1 MEILSAEQIRAW
13 DEFTIAHEP
22 ILSIDLMDRAAAK
35 CFAWLQDNGFAD
47 ASFSIFCGK
56 GNNGGD
62 GLALA
67 RMLSEK
73 DCLVK
78 VFILEFGH
86 KGTDDFQV
94 NLARLHQTPA
104 EIRYVQ
110 TEENFQPIP
119 INDVVIDALF
129 GSGLNRPLTGVT
141 AKLVEYINSSG
152 NKIISIDI
160 PSGLS
165 ADKSSKGNPIIKAL
179 HTLSFQCYKPAF
191 LMAENGAFTGSVH
204 VLDIGLHRDYLL
216 GVQNNLTLI
225 DKKII
230 QQIFKRRSKFAHKGN
245 FGHVLLLAGSY
256 GKMGAALIAAKACL
270 KSGAGLL
277 TCHVPKC
284 GYVIMQTAIPEAMV
298 TTDDDEFILTGT
310 KEEISKYN
318 VLGIGPGI
326 GTDAKTKFFFESILK
341 HYKRPVVIDADALN
355 ILSSDN
361 KMLELLPRFSI
372 LTPHPKEFERLF
384 RVSEND
390 FDRIES
396 ARENAKKNQCI
407 IILKGHNTFI
417 ALPDG
422 NGYFNSTGN
431 AGMAK
436 GGSGDALTGMLT
448 GFLAQGYQPW
458 EAALISVYLHGLAG
472 DIAASYFSEQSMLAS
487 DLNDCIGQ
495 AILTLEKK

>member
-35 CFAWLQDNGFAD
+35 CFAWLQDNGYAD
-47 ASFSIFCGK
+47 SPFSIFCGK

-86 KGTDDFQV
+86 KGTEDFQV
-94 NLARLHQTPA
+94 NLARLHQTAA

-152 NKIISIDI
+152 NEIISVDI

-165 ADKSSKGNPIIKAL
+165 ADKSSIGNPIIKAL

-191 LMAENGAFTGSVH
+191 LMAENGAFIGIVQ
-204 VLDIGLHRDYLL
+204 VLDIGLHKDYLL
-216 GVQNNLTLI
+216 GVENNLTLI

-230 QQIFKRRSKFAHKGN
+230 QQIFKPRSKFAHKGN
-245 FGHVLLLAGSY
+245 YGHVLLLAGSY

-284 GYVIMQTAIPEAMV
+284 GYIIMQTAIPEAMV
-298 TTDDDEFILTGT
+298 TTDDDQYILTGT
-310 KEEISKYN
+310 KEEILKYN

-326 GTDAKTKFFFESILK
+326 GTDAKTKFFVESILK

-355 ILSSDN
+355 ILSTDN
-361 KMLELLPRFSI
+361 KMLELLPPYCI

-384 RVSEND
+384 KVAEND

-458 EAALISVYLHGLAG
+458 EAALISVYLHGLAV
-472 DIAASYFSEQSMLAS
+472 DIAVSYFSEQSMLAS

-495 AILTLEKK
+495 AILSLEKK